1 MLLQCFVRH
10 LETGELVFC
19 GEVTGLVLSGLDG
32 CGFICCL
39 LSDEDLR
46 LVVIGLDVLP
56 IKESRYDSGE
66 EGKAENGVFGHLG
79 VSFSLP
85 GCAGALKYCVLS
97 SPSL

>member
-1 MLLQCFVRH
+1 MLLEGLVLH
-10 LETGELVFC
+10 LEMGELVFC

-32 CGFICCL
+32 GGFICCL

-66 EGKAENGVFGHLG
+66 KGKAENCIFGHFG

-85 GCAGALKYCVLS
+85 G
-97 SPSL
+97 